1 LESARF
7 LLVWLSTVIA
17 TVDKLSDSLKGIRNM
32 NDYEWSLV
40 ITECLLW
47 AGIALSI
54 IMVLS
59 PFIV

>member
-1 LESARF
+1 
-7 LLVWLSTVIA
+7 
-17 TVDKLSDSLKGIRNM
+17 M